1 MGIELI
7 KILILYNLK
16 FYLKY
21 YGSLIIRVLEFPAT
35 TPPLAYSYNYST
47 TIVFIGALYRGLAG
61 INTLYYFNTIG
72 IIILVLIPV

>member
-7 KILILYNLK
+7 KILILYSSE

-35 TPPLAYSYNYST
+35 TPPLAYSYNYSI
-47 TIVFIGALYRGLAG
+47 TIVFIGTLYRGLAG
-61 INTLYYFNTIG
+61 VNILYYFNIVG
-72 IIILVLIPV
+72 IIILALIPI